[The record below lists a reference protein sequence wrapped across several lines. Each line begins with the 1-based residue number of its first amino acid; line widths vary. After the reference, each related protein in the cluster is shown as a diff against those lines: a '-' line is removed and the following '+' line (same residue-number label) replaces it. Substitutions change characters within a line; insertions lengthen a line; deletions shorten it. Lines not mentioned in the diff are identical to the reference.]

1 MNWPW
6 TNLYRKLVKL
16 DKEDLAT
23 TGVVVDVDSL
33 FDDLK
38 NYKPSFFERIWNKI
52 YFAIYNLTWNV
63 YRFFNPCH
71 SRLRKAIPRRWNDLS
86 ELTLSINFEII
97 KSFVEEEMHMID
109 WNSNDAHKE
118 VSAWLNASYKYITEE
133 RNQLQEDFSRAL
145 TDSTDNK
152 RELPYSERYA
162 EPNRIEALIDEKD
175 KSILIGLA
183 THRQFLWS

>member
-1 MNWPW
+1 M
-6 TNLYRKLVKL
+6 
-16 DKEDLAT
+16 
-23 TGVVVDVDSL
+23 
-33 FDDLK
+33 
-38 NYKPSFFERIWNKI
+38 
-52 YFAIYNLTWNV
+52 
-63 YRFFNPCH
+63 
-71 SRLRKAIPRRWNDLS
+71 S

-133 RNQLQEDFSRAL
+133 RNQLQEDFNRAL

-152 RELPYSERYA
+152 RGLPYNEKYA
-162 EPNRIEALIDEKD
+162 EPNRLEALINEKD
-175 KSILIGLA
+175 KSVLIGIA